1 MILYIPVL
9 KRLWKQHELWD
20 GTYTITDLFDIT
32 EALLIKSKNQQL
44 MFDSEMSKINS
55 ELDKVK
61 TSIPSVKI

>member
-61 TSIPSVKI
+61 TSIPSAKI

>member
-61 TSIPSVKI
+61 TSVPNVKL